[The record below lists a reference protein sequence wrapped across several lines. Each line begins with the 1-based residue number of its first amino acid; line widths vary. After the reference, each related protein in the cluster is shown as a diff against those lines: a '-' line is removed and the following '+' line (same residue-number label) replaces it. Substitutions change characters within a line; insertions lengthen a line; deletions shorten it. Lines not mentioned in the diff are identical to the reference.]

1 MDSTG
6 RNFSDNVTS
15 QVRNRTDKQ
24 HGKVNSPDSQGAFN
38 MPRHPSISQN
48 EVSTPRKGGFAPRS
62 WAWVLAALVAVVVGI
77 GSWAAFGSGVS
88 PAIIHA
94 AEVAVVVALAVI
106 AIGAVLRE
114 KKAPRTNTLDA
125 TEPNTPNSP
134 DQPTSPPTAT
144 ACPQKVE
151 EGNLSSSEGNS
162 ANPSTHPSSAIGP
175 TANSAAAPH
184 ENSTSEPPKNSTPE
198 PPENSTPEPHEG
210 SFALSPSIATLFSP
224 QSPKNS
230 LTTSERA
237 ILDSMPVDPSPLHIR
252 CADLAIRHGLS
263 SREYDVLVLL
273 AQGMSRPE
281 IEREL
286 VISMNTVK
294 SHLRRI
300 YQKLDIHSRGELD
313 KILNE

>member
-6 RNFSDNVTS
+6 GNFSNNATS
-15 QVRNRTDKQ
+15 HVCNSTDKQ
-24 HGKVNSPDSQGAFN
+24 HNKVNSSDSQGAFN
-38 MPRHPSISQN
+38 TPRHPSINQN
-48 EVSTPRKGGFAPRS
+48 EVSTPRKGGFASRS

-77 GSWAAFGSGVS
+77 GSWVAFGSGVS
-88 PAIIHA
+88 PAIVHA
-94 AEVAVVVALAVI
+94 AEVAVVVTLAVI
-106 AIGAVLRE
+106 AIGAVLHE
-114 KKAPRTNTLDA
+114 KKAPRTNTLNA
-125 TEPNTPNSP
+125 TAPNTPHSP
-134 DQPTSPPTAT
+134 DQPASPPTAT
-144 ACPQKVE
+144 ACPQKA
-151 EGNLSSSEGNS
+151 EGDNPSSSEGNS
-162 ANPSTHPSSAIGP
+162 ANPSTHLSSAIGLA
-175 TANSAAAPH
+175 ANSAAAPR
-184 ENSTSEPPKNSTPE
+184 ENSTPE
-198 PPENSTPEPHEG
+198 PPENSTPEPPEG

-237 ILDSMPVDPSPLHIR
+237 ILDSMPINPSPLHIR

-300 YQKLDIHSRGELD
+300 YHKLDIHSRDELD